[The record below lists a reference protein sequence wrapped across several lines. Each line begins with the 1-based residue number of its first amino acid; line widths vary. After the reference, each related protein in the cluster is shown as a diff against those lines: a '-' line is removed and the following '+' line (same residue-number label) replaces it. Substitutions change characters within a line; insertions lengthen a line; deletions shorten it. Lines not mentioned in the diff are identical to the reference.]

1 MNTDCSNA
9 FGEPF
14 DPGRR
19 EALGRLGLL
28 AAGTFLGSPLLR
40 AMSAEERAA
49 SFPHPH
55 IFWREKRVGNLRTVA
70 EVRGAVG
77 REGPVRQI
85 WGAIERACAAEA
97 GTAPLTCRSRIPGRA
112 AVMAEQNNP
121 DYRICRAAGDRILR
135 HAAALHL
142 TGNEMHKNAA
152 LEQLEALFDEAV
164 WPDWID
170 QSHLRFE
177 VPADL
182 RTGMLSHDT
191 ALAYDWLYPFLN
203 GKERAFI
210 LEGIG
215 RRGIRP
221 YLVSMEADPW
231 WAHDLNNWYTVII
244 GGLGIAGMALG
255 HDHPE
260 AERLVEMSVERMRRY
275 LSIYGREGSFNE
287 SVAYANATRIPV
299 AYFFARYHHLAGGA
313 NPLAR
318 HPFPETAEWALYAT
332 LPPGRFAAFG
342 DGHAEAPVR
351 VGYAA
356 AIASATGNGV
366 IQDFARRNL
375 EEEANPLSLLWFDPD
390 LEAASPAGKLPLGK
404 AFKDNSALIFSRS
417 SWDPV
422 SPAMIVY
429 GKAKQAQNHGHND
442 LGQLCIDVRGRR
454 MIIDPGSPSS
464 YPADFFEENRYRYY
478 NASVRGHNVLMFGG
492 REQRYPAHDR
502 GVKGLLD
509 LEPMNGQFLQT
520 HFNDQ
525 VGAFWQ
531 LDLTRA
537 YDGAKAVRRTVV
549 HLLPGWVAVLD
560 EATLEAPEAISLR
573 WHTIEPA
580 APDAS
585 GNFHVTEGENRLAC
599 RVVSLAGDPKSIRLE
614 RHAYEAPYHLERMGI
629 PLEQRHE
636 PYVEMTLKDPR
647 CRILSLFALNQSG
660 ATKSVNW
667 ERAGERWKWAAGEA
681 SGEVV
686 CRKTALTVRDEA
698 TGKELEV
705 KL

>member
-1 MNTDCSNA
+1 MDCS
-9 FGEPF
+9 EPLGKPL

-28 AAGTFLGSPLLR
+28 AAGTILGSPVLR
-40 AMSAEERAA
+40 GMGAEERAA
-49 SFPHPH
+49 TFPHPH

-70 EVRGAVG
+70 DVRAAVG
-77 REGPVRQI
+77 REGPVRRI
-85 WGAIERACAAEA
+85 WESIERTCAAEA
-97 GTAPLTCRSRIPGRA
+97 GTPPLTCRSRIPGRA

-121 DYRICRAAGDRILR
+121 DYHACRAAGDRILR

-142 TGNEMHKNAA
+142 TGKEGHKAIA
-152 LEQLEALFDEAV
+152 LEQLEALFDESV

-170 QSHLRFE
+170 QSHLRFGL
-177 VPADL
+177 PADL
-182 RTGMLSHDT
+182 RTGMLSQDA
-191 ALAYDWLYPFLN
+191 ALAYDWLYPFLDD
-203 GKERAFI
+203 KERAFI
-210 LEGIG
+210 IEGIG

-221 YLVSMEADPW
+221 YLESMEADPW
-231 WAHDLNNWYTVII
+231 WAHDLNNWFTVII

-255 HDHPE
+255 QDHPE
-260 AERLVEMSVERMRRY
+260 AARLVEMSVERMRRY

-287 SVAYANATRIPV
+287 SVAYANATVIPV
-299 AYFFARYHHLAGGA
+299 AYFFARYHHLAGGE

-318 HPFPETAEWALYAT
+318 HPFPETAEWVLYAT

-351 VGYAA
+351 VGYTA

-366 IQDFARRNL
+366 IQGFVRRNL
-375 EEEANPLSLLWFDPD
+375 KEQANPFSLLWFDPD
-390 LEAASPAGKLPLGK
+390 LEEVSPAGKLPLGK

-442 LGQLCIDVRGRR
+442 LGQLCIDIRGKR
-454 MIIDPGSPSS
+454 MIVDPGSPSS
-464 YPADFFEENRYRYY
+464 YPADFFDEGRFRYY

-492 REQRYPAHDR
+492 REQRHPVHGR

-509 LEPMNGQFLQT
+509 LDPMNGQIVQT
-520 HFNDQ
+520 WFDDQ
-525 VGAFWQ
+525 VGALWQ
-531 LDLTRA
+531 IDLTRA

-560 EATLEAPEAISLR
+560 EATLERPEAISLR
-573 WHTIEPA
+573 WHTIEAA

-585 GNFHVTEGENRLAC
+585 GNFHVAEGEDRLAC
-599 RVVSLAGDPKSIRLE
+599 RVESLAGDSRSLGLA
-614 RHAYEAPYHLERMGI
+614 RHAYETPYHLERTGV

-636 PYVEMTLKDPR
+636 PYVEMTLQDRR
-647 CRILSLFALNQSG
+647 CRILSLFALNDSG
-660 ATKSVNW
+660 GGEAVDW
-667 ERAGERWKWAAGEA
+667 ERAGERWTWSAG
-681 SGEVV
+681 SSTCEVT
-686 CRKTALTVRDEA
+686 CSADAMTVRDRA
-698 TGKELEV
+698 TGKTLEV
-705 KL
+705 RL